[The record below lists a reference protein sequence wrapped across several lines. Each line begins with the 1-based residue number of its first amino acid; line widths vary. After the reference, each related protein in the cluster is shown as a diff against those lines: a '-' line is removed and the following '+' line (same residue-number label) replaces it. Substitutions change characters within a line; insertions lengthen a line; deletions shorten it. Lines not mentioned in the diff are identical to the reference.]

1 MRRRREDPVC
11 AITTTLCQEYRLER
25 DYRQRRC
32 LEAILAAIRE
42 AIQGVIRGAILGAIQ
57 EFTLGAIMQVI
68 LEVILEV
75 IPDTG
80 PVQLTETAI
89 LANQVDHQA
98 DRIQYRDRCTSN
110 LSIRLAL
117 SHHNL
122 RHFLEGTNGVRTLD
136 RRRKTKHRR
145 AKDVNFQDNTH
156 ATGQHPC
163 DWIRECCTC
172 TLRRPTRLFLLPLF
186 HDRPIL
192 DFT

>member
-1 MRRRREDPVC
+1 MRRRREDQVC
-11 AITTTLCQEYRLER
+11 AITTTLYQEYRLER

-32 LEAILAAIRE
+32 LEAILAATRE
-42 AIQGVIRGAILGAIQ
+42 AIQGAIQGVIRGAILGAIQ

-136 RRRKTKHRR
+136 LRRKTKHRR
-145 AKDVNFQDNTH
+145 AKDVKFQDNTN
-156 ATGQHPC
+156 ATGQNPC

-172 TLRRPTRLFLLPLF
+172 AL
-186 HDRPIL
+186 
-192 DFT
+192 

>member
-25 DYRQRRC
+25 DYRQRHC

-42 AIQGVIRGAILGAIQ
+42 AIQGVIRGAILGAIL
-57 EFTLGAIMQVI
+57 EFILGAILQ
-68 LEVILEV
+68 VILEV
-75 IPDTG
+75 IPDMG

-89 LANQVDHQA
+89 LAIQVDHQA
-98 DRIQYRDRCTSN
+98 DRIEYRDHCTSN
-110 LSIRLAL
+110 LSIQLAL

>member
-75 IPDTG
+75 IRIRARSSSRRQPFSPIKSTTK
-80 PVQLTETAI
+80 PIESNTEIVA
-89 LANQVDHQA
+89 L
-98 DRIQYRDRCTSN
+98 RI
-110 LSIRLAL
+110 
-117 SHHNL
+117 
-122 RHFLEGTNGVRTLD
+122 
-136 RRRKTKHRR
+136 
-145 AKDVNFQDNTH
+145 
-156 ATGQHPC
+156 
-163 DWIRECCTC
+163 
-172 TLRRPTRLFLLPLF
+172 
-186 HDRPIL
+186 
-192 DFT
+192 